1 MRKRNRGQNL
11 DINANDWN
19 RVCDLANQKIGQQ
32 PGSGSRLQPNC
43 IWVKNT
49 LGRDLSRYA
58 AVCIGYPTPVEW
70 HTGKNDQVMQLI
82 NGSVQG
88 RDANYFGQEPV
99 IGILQEPIANGR
111 YGQAQITGVTPAYF
125 RAGEVQGIGAS
136 QVLPDFATISD
147 IDDALVF
154 STIGPIRFLHRN
166 MGGGSGT
173 SWGTGVYR
181 WVLLGGPPISLGRV
195 IVRGNYDGTGNTGGN
210 WTGIV
215 GDQRSVGLYGSTGVS
230 GAYPSGALMLCRPGR
245 YAVNVRYDVP
255 WSNPSGGFSTGD
267 RAEWRATWGSI
278 RDFGTCTP
286 SAWSEGP
293 SITGERSFAVDVA
306 GAGTPVTIV
315 LPVIEG
321 RRIALSGTATTL
333 TILSGSIEVEVI
345 MLGAKDYHITWSK
358 DLKDTAFARGASA
371 GPL

>member
-1 MRKRNRGQNL
+1 MRKVKRGDSL
-11 DINANDWN
+11 SIEAGDWN
-19 RVCDLANQKIGQQ
+19 RLADMANRFGGQST
-32 PGSGSRLQPNC
+32 PGSARVGPEMV
-43 IWVKNT
+43 WVKNT
-49 LGRDLSRYA
+49 LGRDLRQYA

-88 RDANYFGQEPV
+88 RYADYTGQEPV
-99 IGILQEPIANGR
+99 IGILQEPIADGR
-111 YGQAQITGVTPAYF
+111 YGLAQISGVTPAYF
-125 RAGEVQGIGAS
+125 RAGEVQGIGGS

-166 MGGGSGT
+166 MGGGSST
-173 SWGTGVYR
+173 SWGTSVYR

-195 IVRGNYDGTGNTGGN
+195 IVRGNYDGTGDTGGN
-210 WTGIV
+210 WTGIT

-230 GAYPSGALMLCRPGR
+230 GAYPSGALQLCRPGR
-245 YAVNVRYDVP
+245 YMVNVRYDVP
-255 WSNPSGGFSTGD
+255 WSNPSGGFATGD
-267 RAEWRATWGSI
+267 RAEWRASWGSI

-293 SITGERSFAVDVA
+293 TVTGERSFAVDVA
-306 GAGTPVTIV
+306 GVTTPHTIL

-321 RRIALSGTATTL
+321 RRIALAGSATTL
-333 TILSGSIEVEVI
+333 TIVSGSIEVEVI
-345 MLGAKDYHITWSK
+345 MIGAKDYSIYWSK